1 MKYSLLA
8 AAIVALTLSA
18 CEYKKHPMDKPPP
31 SAMAERE
38 SAPNFDELDK
48 EAGSAEGTGS
58 SAGKEDAP
66 AAN

>member
-8 AAIVALTLSA
+8 VVMAALMLSA

-31 SAMAERE
+31 SAMVDRE

-48 EAGSAEGTGS
+48 EAGGTDTAGS
-58 SAGKEDAP
+58 SAGKEEAP
-66 AAN
+66 AVN

>member
-8 AAIVALTLSA
+8 AVIVALTLSA

-31 SAMAERE
+31 SAMVERE

-48 EAGSAEGTGS
+48 EAGSADSAGS
-58 SAGKEDAP
+58 SAGKEEAP